1 MIFFSDKQQEC
12 DLPIYGGGGGHS
24 DAIQSSLTSG
34 ATPSTGCNIIHY
46 YVYQLSKKLGSL
58 HILLDFFQS
67 KSLT

>member
-1 MIFFSDKQQEC
+1 MWQKIKDWYWSIFFSDKQQEC

-46 YVYQLSKKLGSL
+46 YVYQFSKK
-58 HILLDFFQS
+58 
-67 KSLT
+67 KVCTYY